1 MSTSESRN
9 NAIICKRYLV
19 AAIVCAVFAT
29 VYEIFARGVISF
41 WMIGMPLFPL
51 VLGVLPS
58 FVLHKKGVQAPDW
71 AVQTWNCGVITLTVG
86 SLLNGIFEIFGT
98 YLDQFLVFMVCGIA
112 LLICG
117 LTIFIIKRGK

>member
-1 MSTSESRN
+1 MKV
-9 NAIICKRYLV
+9 CKIYLI
-19 AAIVCAVFAT
+19 AFALCAVFAT
-29 VYEIFARGVISF
+29 VYEIFARGVISY

-51 VLGVLPS
+51 ILGALPF
-58 FVLHKKGVQAPDW
+58 FVLNRKGVQAPDW
-71 AVQTWNCGVITLTVG
+71 SVQTWNCGVITLTVG